1 MFPAK
6 KRSLVQR
13 MAKPVFVLALV
24 FSIAVWF
31 IFFSGSIRV
40 DAVPF
45 GLQAGTKIEVGERAA
60 FPKIPAIVEHDLRR
74 ADDLRMAGALEA
86 AKNNYETIL
95 LTYPDLPAALFGA
108 AYSLLASGVV
118 SPEKSLKART
128 HIENLAKQMP
138 GSVWV
143 RLLSTFSMETEGNLN
158 SALETAAELVRKSPA
173 FSEARLRY
181 SDLLL
186 ANEQPLR
193 AMEEAKAAISIS
205 KGLDARPFVS
215 LAFALHKTGSLKECS
230 ELVNYAMPRFPSQT
244 DFLLLHGFLSE
255 YSYDF
260 DTAQDNY
267 KKILLLKPGNSEAL
281 NALAS
286 LGEKSPPTTG
296 VSASAS
302 GMSLKDVTRET
313 AKIMMPLI
321 QEYPENLPLREALGK
336 IYLKARMMKEAKFQ
350 FSEIYAQDFEYPNI
364 KKLLEEASEEL
375 GSSAPKNTV
384 VRNDKNLADSL
395 AKTFATLRQS
405 TSSEE
410 KDDLGRYLIHY
421 GASFKD
427 FFSEYS
433 ITGFKRL
440 DETTF
445 SEKYSINPFRYE
457 NTVYFDSQKK
467 LYAMRS
473 VIEDMSDT
481 SSYDYIFDLFEHFT
495 KKEAG
500 FLGEG
505 VAVERTECKGE
516 RWKGVIWVSRDNFEL
531 LMQSVNNKRRI
542 FILRLHAKKFN
553 DTGNLCSYVP
563 MLKGE
568 RKTPYR

>member
-6 KRSLVQR
+6 KRNPVLR
-13 MAKPVFVLALV
+13 MAKPIFILALV
-24 FSIAVWF
+24 FSAAAWF
-31 IFFSGSIRV
+31 IFFRGSISV
-40 DAVPF
+40 DAIPF
-45 GLQAGTKIEVGERAA
+45 GLPAGTKIELGERAS
-60 FPKIPAIVEHDLRR
+60 FPKIPVAVEHDLRR
-74 ADDLRMAGALEA
+74 ADDLRTAGALEA

-108 AYSLLASGVV
+108 AYSLMASGVV
-118 SPEKSLKART
+118 SPEKSLKARA

-143 RLLSTFSMETEGNLN
+143 RLLSTFSMENEGNLN
-158 SALETAAELVRKSPA
+158 SALETTAELARKSPA

-181 SDLLL
+181 ADLLL
-186 ANEQPLR
+186 ANDQPSR

-205 KGLDARPFVS
+205 KGSDARPFVS
-215 LAFALHKTGSLKECS
+215 LAFALHKTGNLKECS

-267 KKILLLKPGNSEAL
+267 KRILLLKPGNSEAL

-286 LGEKSPPTTG
+286 LGEKSPPIAG
-296 VSASAS
+296 ASASAP
-302 GMSLKDVTRET
+302 GMSLKDITRET
-313 AKIMMPLI
+313 AKIMLPLI
-321 QEYPENLPLREALGK
+321 QEYPENLPLREALGR

-364 KKLLEEASEEL
+364 KKLIEEASEEL
-375 GSSAPKNTV
+375 ASSAPKNTV
-384 VRNDKNLADSL
+384 ARNDKNLADSL
-395 AKTFATLRQS
+395 AKTFATLRQN

-421 GASFKD
+421 GASFKE

-433 ITGFKRL
+433 ITRFKRV

-445 SEKYSINPFRYE
+445 SEKYEINSFRYN
-457 NTVYFDSQKK
+457 NTIYFDSQKK

-473 VIEDMSDT
+473 VIEDINDT
-481 SSYDYIFDLFEHFT
+481 GSYNYISDLFEHFT
-495 KKEAG
+495 RKETG

-505 VAVERTECKGE
+505 VVSERMECRGE
-516 RWKGVIWVSRDNFEL
+516 KWNGVIWVSRDNFEL
-531 LMQSVNNKRRI
+531 LMQSTNDKRRV